1 MIDKLKVKKFQ
12 SSIHDYQHESNK
24 KNKINSFIFKIQPIS
39 KFLVKRKWIRR
50 YWIKLEKK
58 GINKWRI

>member
-39 KFLVKRKWIRR
+39 KFLVKRK
-50 YWIKLEKK
+50 
-58 GINKWRI
+58 